1 MTLAT
6 ADGICWPGGR
16 RRKDGW
22 SPAICNARA
31 RPAWRPG
38 THRSPLEAFLLQ
50 TLQSRKKHRK
60 TREVSGPNGNKV
72 LEPPRGAGTVGKS
85 LEGKRLFHPQP
96 GTPGGH
102 LMCTRGQLQ
111 LRSLQGWPSGF
122 EDRLAWRVQ
131 VWVSSCA
138 GVYPSPSTALPL
150 GCPHYTPHSPQR
162 PRPWLLLPERGS
174 VHFSA
179 HGLVG
184 PDGGP
189 GGDAHIPCWEVSSRL
204 PHGPAPPSSR
214 ATGT

>member
-1 MTLAT
+1 MVTSHLQSQNT
-6 ADGICWPGGR
+6 A
-16 RRKDGW
+16 
-22 SPAICNARA
+22 S
-31 RPAWRPG
+31 
-38 THRSPLEAFLLQ
+38 LEAGDTQ
-50 TLQSRKKHRK
+50 
-60 TREVSGPNGNKV
+60 EPSGGLPASDSAEQEKAQEDQRGV
-72 LEPPRGAGTVGKS
+72 RPQWQQGLGASPGAGTVGKS

-111 LRSLQGWPSGF
+111 LRSLPGWPSGF

-150 GCPHYTPHSPQR
+150 GCPHCTPHSPQR

-189 GGDAHIPCWEVSSRL
+189 GGDAHIPCWAVSSRL